1 MPLCPHIPTNTPH
14 SYHIKKLFPMRLIT
28 LIVLILLH
36 FNLFAQENYT
46 LSGHVKDA
54 QSGEEM
60 IGAIVSIKE
69 DNTIRATTNAYG
81 FYSLTIPKGT
91 YTVVVKYIGYQL
103 FAQTI
108 DLSQNIS
115 VNVVLKPSLVETN
128 EVVVTGKKES
138 DNVSGTQ
145 VGMQKIQI
153 NEISK
158 IPVIFGEKDILK
170 TLQLLPGVKSAGDG
184 NSGFYVRGSNSDGN
198 LILLDE
204 AVVYNASHLLGF
216 FSTFNSDALKDVTL
230 YKNAMPANFGGR
242 TASVLDVKMKEGNNQ
257 QFGVS
262 GGIGLIASR
271 LSIEGPIVKDK
282 GSFLISGRRTYADM
296 FLKLSSDATISKS
309 SLYFYDLNLK
319 ANYQWSAKDRVF
331 ISSYLG
337 RDNLGLGST
346 FGIDWGNATATLRW
360 NHQFSPKLFLNTS
373 AIYSKYTYNI
383 NLNTGSGDIG
393 IKSMIDNYNLK
404 EDFTYFLNPKNTISF
419 GLQSTYHQIT
429 PGQLSSKDTSIIFR
443 VLQNKYALE
452 NAVYVSNEMNISTR
466 WRAIYGLRCSMFS
479 LLGGGDFFTYNSKGE
494 VTNTQSYA
502 DGEFIKTYLNLEPR
516 LSVNYAL
523 TESSSLKLGF
533 ARNAQN
539 LHLISNSTSSN
550 PTDLWIPSSQNVKPE
565 TSNQT
570 SLGYFKNF
578 LDNQFECSAEAY
590 YKSMSNSIDY
600 KDAANTRAND
610 KVEGELLYGIGRA
623 YGVELLLKK
632 KTGRLT
638 GWVGY
643 TLSKT
648 EKKIEGINQNQW
660 YNARQDK
667 THDISIVGMFDIT
680 SKWTISS
687 TWVYSTGFAVTF
699 PSGKYAMNNEVK
711 YYYTERNAYR
721 MPAYH
726 RLDLGATYAIKK
738 SATRESSLNFSLY
751 NAYGRENAYSIT
763 FRESVTDP
771 TKTEALQTALFRW
784 VPAITWNFK
793 F

>member
-1 MPLCPHIPTNTPH
+1 MIRLSLLVVFI
-14 SYHIKKLFPMRLIT
+14 LFCCH
-28 LIVLILLH
+28 V
-36 FNLFAQENYT
+36 FAQEKFT

-69 DNTIRATTNAYG
+69 DNTIHATTNAYG

-91 YTVVVKYIGYQL
+91 YTVIVKYVGYQL
-103 FAQTI
+103 FAQEI
-108 DLSQNIS
+108 ELSQNVA
-115 VNVVLKPSLVETN
+115 VNLVLKSILVETA

-138 DNVSGTQ
+138 ENVTGTQ
-145 VGMQKIQI
+145 VGMQKLQI

-184 NSGFYVRGSNSDGN
+184 NSGFYVRGSNSDAN

-257 QFGVS
+257 KFGLS

-271 LSIEGPIVKDK
+271 LSVEGPIVKDK

-296 FLKLSSDATISKS
+296 FLKLSSDAAISKS

-319 ANYQWSAKDRVF
+319 ANYVLGDKDRLFV
-331 ISSYLG
+331 SSYLG
-337 RDNLGLGST
+337 RDNLGLGGS

-373 AIYSKYTYNI
+373 AIYSTYTYNI
-383 NLNTGSGDIG
+383 NLNTGTSDIG

-419 GLQSTYHQIT
+419 GVQSTYHQIT
-429 PGQLSSKDTSIIFR
+429 PGQMSSADTSIIFR
-443 VLQNKYALE
+443 VLQKKYAFE
-452 NAVYVSNEMNISTR
+452 NAFYVSNEMKINPR
-466 WRAIYGLRCSMFS
+466 WRAIYGLRVSTFS
-479 LLGGGDFFTYNSKGE
+479 LLGGGDFFTYNTKGE
-494 VTNTQSYA
+494 VTNTQTYA
-502 DGEFIKTYLNLEPR
+502 DGEFVKTYLNVEPR

-523 TESSSLKLGF
+523 TETSSLKFGF

-550 PTDLWIPSSQNVKPE
+550 PTDLWIPSSINVKSE
-565 TSNQT
+565 IANQA

-578 LDNQFECSAEAY
+578 FDNQLEFSTEAY
-590 YKSMSNSIDY
+590 YKAMSNSIDY

-648 EKKIEGINQNQW
+648 EKKIEGINHNQW

-667 THDISIVGMFDIT
+667 THDISIVGMFDLT

-699 PSGKYAMNNEVK
+699 PSGKYALNNEVK

-726 RLDLGATYAIKK
+726 RLDLGATYSIKK

-763 FRESVTDP
+763 FRESVTDSN
-771 TKTEALQTALFRW
+771 KTEALQTALFRW